1 MKIKHLSLLPFLTTI
16 AVVLAATYANG
27 ESDLS
32 SSAKTFVCQAD
43 GDTPTTLAKI
53 SNGETK
59 PIFYWQDEALPAD
72 TDPEQLCNSVSEQ
85 LETHLTGED
94 KLSPIGFK
102 ATNLEN
108 LPTVCLTENDNE
120 CQVVLFTLP
129 PAEQPLQ
136 TANLVLDSI
145 LVPELQ
151 GNKIAARDRG
161 VQSYYYQIDIWSLL
175 GLKFFK

>member
-1 MKIKHLSLLPFLTTI
+1 M
-16 AVVLAATYANG
+16 
-27 ESDLS
+27 
-32 SSAKTFVCQAD
+32 
-43 GDTPTTLAKI
+43 
-53 SNGETK
+53 
-59 PIFYWQDEALPAD
+59 
-72 TDPEQLCNSVSEQ
+72 
-85 LETHLTGED
+85 TGED

-136 TANLVLDSI
+136 TANVVLDSI

-151 GNKIAARDRG
+151 ENKIDLAG
-161 VQSYYYQIDIWSLL
+161 CLL
-175 GLKFFK
+175 TGSVANGLFACAPQEEPSTILLLSN